1 MDGRIS
7 EVGGY
12 SSPLQHEQQALLF
25 MAPPPKKTTDQRY
38 QADSPLF
45 SVPSNTLEDNWL
57 LPWHRPTLSLFGKR
71 SRRQRTSF
79 ALLVVLVLVVAVV
92 WPREQKYAT
101 LARIHVD
108 ELFARQS
115 KTLKQAT
122 ARYSLKNNRPPP
134 PGYDKFFEFARQ
146 NGCLIDEY
154 DKVHRD
160 FEPFYEIAE
169 HHPTFFLDMLDKA
182 MKIADD
188 SALCLTPFTIKNHN
202 ATRGPH
208 YTPFGD
214 DWQHIMDKIAPML
227 PDMVAVFNY
236 QDEPRVLF
244 NTRRPNAYEF
254 ALKKLDTNPF
264 KQGPRPTKE
273 YYEAESPH
281 QCLLPNSARGFGN
294 LTNHVNPF
302 ILSSTSTQHTHDLY
316 PILSSARLSSCFAD
330 ILIPSSYYYD
340 RSGFGA
346 RYSFKDNVR
355 WENKKS
361 TIYWRG
367 STSGGA
373 LDGQNYHSFPRVRV
387 VDMSL
392 RRPELIDA
400 AITRLQNCNPDPNN
414 SEHAVCLEEEIRG
427 EYNVETPSQ
436 PREEVYKYKYLL
448 DLDGN
453 SFSGRY
459 FGLLRSGS
467 LVFKSSTFSEF
478 FDDWLIPYVHFIPVL
493 PDLSDLEKKIEWA
506 IENDEE
512 ARQIQANGLEYATR
526 VLTDNQLDCY
536 HISVFLE
543 HARLQ
548 QQP

>member
-1 MDGRIS
+1 MDGRVS
-7 EVGGY
+7 GVGGY
-12 SSPLQHEQQALLF
+12 GSPLQHKQQALPF
-25 MAPPPKKTTDQRY
+25 MPPPPTKIPNRRY
-38 QADSPLF
+38 QADRPLF
-45 SVPSNTLEDNWL
+45 SVQSNRLEDDRRN
-57 LPWHRPTLSLFGKR
+57 PWRRPTLSLFGQR
-71 SRRQRTSF
+71 SRRQRTLF
-79 ALLVVLVLVVAVV
+79 ALLVALVLVMAVV
-92 WPREQKYAT
+92 WPREEKYAT

-122 ARYSLKNNRPPP
+122 AWYILKNNRPPP
-134 PGYDKFFEFARQ
+134 PGYDKFFDFAQQ

-160 FEPFYEIAE
+160 FEPFYQIAE
-169 HHPTFFLDMLDKA
+169 HHPTFFLEMLDQA

-214 DWQHIMDKIAPML
+214 DWQYIMDKIAPML

-244 NTRRPNAYEF
+244 NTRRPDAYEF

-302 ILSSTSTQHTHDLY
+302 ILSSTSTQHTHNLY

-330 ILIPSSYYYD
+330 ILIPSS
-340 RSGFGA
+340 
-346 RYSFKDNVR
+346 VP
-355 WENKKS
+355 
-361 TIYWRG
+361 
-367 STSGGA
+367 SGGA
-373 LDGQNYHSFPRVRV
+373 LDGQNYHSFPRIRV

-392 RRPELIDA
+392 RRFELIDA

-414 SEHAVCLEEEIRG
+414 AEHAVCLEEEIKAK
-427 EYNVETPSQ
+427 YNVETPSQ
-436 PREEVYKYKYLL
+436 PREEVTATPSL
-448 DLDGN
+448 DVILV
-453 SFSGRY
+453 Y
-459 FGLLRSGS
+459 LRSGS
-467 LVFKSSTFSEF
+467 LVFKFSTFSEF

-512 ARQIQANGLEYATR
+512 ARQIQANGLEYAKR
-526 VLTDNQLDCY
+526 VLTDNQTSVNPKGRKERTRDVAVDCTHKAECGGWVVSKY
-536 HISVFLE
+536 E
-543 HARLQ
+543 KQ
-548 QQP
+548 N